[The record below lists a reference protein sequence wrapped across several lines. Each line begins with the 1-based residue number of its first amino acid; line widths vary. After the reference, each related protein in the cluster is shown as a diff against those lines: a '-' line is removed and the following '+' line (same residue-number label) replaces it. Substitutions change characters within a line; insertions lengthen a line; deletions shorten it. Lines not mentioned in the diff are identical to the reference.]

1 MDFQIMARV
10 NQMKMHQF
18 GFSDK
23 NPDEQGQ
30 KFASGGNSIFG
41 EGKVLK

>member
-1 MDFQIMARV
+1 
-10 NQMKMHQF
+10 MHQF

-30 KFASGGNSIFG
+30 KFARGGNGIFG
-41 EGKVLK
+41 EGKVLT